1 MLGGQRSRVRERPVP
16 HFGSQLLKIR
26 GYRRIGASLG
36 LKIRETAKKNISKGA
51 GLDPYCKSLLSRTAD
66 PQSIVG
72 AGYISSQLLQLL
84 EATTLF
90 RRHGETRAAAQES
103 TNAQKPRTA
112 FEIVNEKVIG
122 SATSLTMAV
131 H

>member
-1 MLGGQRSRVRERPVP
+1 MSQTEVELALLLVLWPQSVHQMLGGRRSRVRERPVP

-36 LKIRETAKKNISKGA
+36 LKIRETTKNNISKGA

-72 AGYISSQLLQLL
+72 AGYISS
-84 EATTLF
+84 
-90 RRHGETRAAAQES
+90 
-103 TNAQKPRTA
+103 
-112 FEIVNEKVIG
+112 
-122 SATSLTMAV
+122 
-131 H
+131 